1 MLPLALAPVRGNNL
15 LAMGQA
21 LSDHETVAGVL
32 MTLVRQRAASGG
44 GKTSRTG
51 LQASVP
57 VNERPGVR
65 RGLDA
70 LLEHGLLAMSGE
82 DIGVTAKGKLFLAHV
97 QRARGETPTA
107 HEHDDKSPAVLAA
120 VLQAIDA
127 EERLSPQGP
136 IDDLRTLP
144 ARLEG
149 YRADRPSRFS
159 KAKGLLVVGG
169 VAAAVAAFRFLR

>member
-1 MLPLALAPVRGNNL
+1 MRGNLPLALAPVRGNNL

-32 MTLVRQRAASGG
+32 MMLVRQRAASSGA

-51 LQASVP
+51 L
-57 VNERPGVR
+57 
-65 RGLDA
+65 
-70 LLEHGLLAMSGE
+70 
-82 DIGVTAKGKLFLAHV
+82 TAKGKLFLAHV

-107 HEHDDKSPAVLAA
+107 YEHNDKSPAMLAA

-127 EERLSPQGP
+127 EERLRPQGP

-144 ARLEG
+144 ARLDG
-149 YRADRPSRFS
+149 YRAERPSRFS
-159 KAKGLLVVGG
+159 RAKGLLVVGG
-169 VAAAVAAFRFLR
+169 VAAAVAAFRLLR

>member
-1 MLPLALAPVRGNNL
+1 
-15 LAMGQA
+15 MGQA

-32 MTLVRQRAASGG
+32 MMLVRQRAAASGG

-70 LLEHGLLAMSGE
+70 LIEHGLLAMSGE

-107 HEHDDKSPAVLAA
+107 YEHDDKSPALLAA
-120 VLQAIDA
+120 TLQAINA
-127 EERLSPQGP
+127 EDRLGPQGP
-136 IDDLRTLP
+136 IEDLRTLP

-149 YRADRPSRFS
+149 YRSERASRFS
-159 KAKGLLVVGG
+159 KAKGLLVLGG
-169 VAAAVAAFRFLR
+169 VAAAVAAFRLLR